1 MYPKLDLAK
10 EDILVELENYQMYLD
25 SDSDDM
31 SDVNIASERLTKIV
45 NIYSRAS
52 KIYTD
57 FHYIYTKSLRP
68 DIENIIENYTGKF
81 IGKEVQKLLANLYLV
96 EEQYIIRWS
105 ERMMSNCVHQMDS
118 LRTLISKSKTE
129 MQYLNFNNRR
139 D

>member
-1 MYPKLDLAK
+1 MYPKLDLSK
-10 EDILVELENYQMYLD
+10 EDILIELENYQTYLD
-25 SDSDDM
+25 DDTDDM
-31 SDVNIASERLTKIV
+31 SDVNVASERLNKV
-45 NIYSRAS
+45 ANIYSRAS

-57 FHYIYTKSLRP
+57 FNYIYTKNLRP
-68 DIENIIENYTGKF
+68 DILQIIENYSGKF
-81 IGKEVQKLLANLYLV
+81 LAKEVQKMLANTYLV

-118 LRTLISKSKTE
+118 LRTLISKAKTE

>member
-1 MYPKLDLAK
+1 MYPKLDLSR
-10 EDILVELENYQMYLD
+10 ENVLIELDNFQMYLD
-25 SDSDDM
+25 DDSDNMD
-31 SDVNIASERLTKIV
+31 DVNIASERLTRIV

-57 FHYIYTKSLRP
+57 FNYIYTKSLRP
-68 DIENIIENYTGKF
+68 DIENIIANYTGKF

-118 LRTLISKSKTE
+118 LRTLISKSKAE

>member
-1 MYPKLDLAK
+1 MYPKLDLSR
-10 EDILVELENYQMYLD
+10 ENVLIELDNFQMYMDDD
-25 SDSDDM
+25 SDNID
-31 SDVNIASERLTKIV
+31 DVNVASERLTKIV

-57 FHYIYTKSLRP
+57 FNYIYTKSLRP
-68 DIENIIENYTGKF
+68 DVENIIANYTGKY

-118 LRTLISKSKTE
+118 LRTLISKSKAE